1 VTTHHEHLD
10 AETVAAWIDGGL
22 DAASLAAAEAHASNC
37 DRCQMLL
44 ATVVRTLPADEAG
57 GLKAAAT
64 PETASLW
71 RWWFAPLAATAAAVI
86 LWVVVPQEV
95 MQPPLS
101 PAPQSDVAQAP
112 SAPAASARSS
122 AAPDVAEP
130 AAKPA
135 PPPAG
140 DARFADAPSTT
151 AGKEQQS
158 EAKAL
163 ADVQS
168 NRADAAGVRE
178 RQEKRE
184 ASAEMAE
191 APRAAAPPPSTPA
204 VAAAPAEPA
213 RDATASAQ
221 LGAASQLRK
230 QIAAL
235 EFASPDASHRW
246 RVSAGALEFSRD
258 AGRTWTTAPVGDA
271 GGLVA
276 GASPAPQV
284 AWIVGR
290 RGLVL
295 LTTDGTNFT
304 RLLFPESVDLTAV
317 APVDAQRAIVTTI
330 DGRTFETDDSGR
342 NWRIR

>member
-1 VTTHHEHLD
+1 VTTHREHLD

-44 ATVVRTLPADEAG
+44 ATVAKTLPAGEEKAG
-57 GLKAAAT
+57 AM
-64 PETASLW
+64 SW
-71 RWWFAPLAATAAAVI
+71 RWWFAPLAATAAAVT
-86 LWVVVPQEV
+86 LWVVVPQEP
-95 MQPPLS
+95 MQPPAS
-101 PAPQSDVAQAP
+101 QVAQSDVAQAP
-112 SAPAASARSS
+112 SAPAAAARSAP
-122 AAPDVAEP
+122 AAGVAEP
-130 AAKPA
+130 AAKSAA
-135 PPPAG
+135 PPAA
-140 DARFADAPSTT
+140 DARFADAPPLVAAKDQETT
-151 AGKEQQS
+151 
-158 EAKAL
+158 EAKAI
-163 ADVQS
+163 ADMQA
-168 NRADAAGVRE
+168 NRSDAAGLRE

-184 ASAEMAE
+184 VSAEMAE

-213 RDATASAQ
+213 RDAAAGAQ
-221 LGAASQLRK
+221 LGAAAQLRK
-230 QIAAL
+230 QAAPL

-246 RVSAGALEFSRD
+246 RVSAGAVEFSRD
-258 AGRTWTTAPVGDA
+258 GGRTWAPAPLADGA
-271 GGLVA
+271 SPVA

-317 APVDAQRAIVTTI
+317 APLDAQRATVTAI
-330 DGRTFETDDSGR
+330 DGRTFETDDAGR